1 MPTPVKR
8 FALVAAFGLFLFG
21 LYGCGGG
28 GGGSSMPPPMTPDP
42 RQGMLDKI
50 NKFQETERSNNSND
64 DVVRDILLVGTQRP
78 RGLTS
83 GSLGVN
89 STTQSSFIGDGVQTT
104 VRLSFLAEYD
114 TDGILQ
120 FSVRSLNNEDS
131 TFTINTTDQGASF
144 KRLEGVP
151 AEDWEGVELTIEMIE
166 TNTHRHYVDLFSD
179 VENSADT
186 DYLAM
191 GYWLREKK
199 ERSSTVSNYS
209 LVIGAGGS
217 DPFVP
222 GNVVGL
228 TGTATYEGHA
238 TGLHTKK
245 ENAAADPVIDYFTA
259 KASLTAVFGD
269 ANAMGTVSGAITEGM
284 TAGGAPVPELTLESA
299 DVSSSGRNFSGDS
312 SGNGLTGTWGGK
324 FYSNGAGATDHPG
337 SAAGTFGAKTAA
349 DDLQEGLVGAFATYK
364 N

>member
-1 MPTPVKR
+1 MPIPVKR

-50 NKFQETERSNNSND
+50 NEFQETERSNDSND
-64 DVVRDILLVGTQRP
+64 DVVRDILSVGTQRP

-83 GSLGVN
+83 RSLGVG
-89 STTQSSFIGDGVQTT
+89 STTQSSFIRGRVQTT

-120 FSVRSLNNEDS
+120 FSVRSLNNEDRA
-131 TFTINTTDQGASF
+131 FTINTTDQGALF

-151 AEDWEGVELTIEMIE
+151 AEDWEGVELTIESP
-166 TNTHRHYVDLFSD
+166 TYRHYVDLFSD

-191 GYWLREKK
+191 GYWLRERK
-199 ERSSTVSNYS
+199 ERTDSNYA
-209 LVIGAGGS
+209 LMIGAGGS

-284 TAGGAPVPELTLESA
+284 TAGGVPVPELTLESA
-299 DVSSSGRNFSGDS
+299 DVNSSGTIS
-312 SGNGLTGTWGGK
+312 L
-324 FYSNGAGATDHPG
+324 ATPV
-337 SAAGTFGAKTAA
+337 ATA
-349 DDLQEGLVGAFATYK
+349 
-364 N
+364 